1 MAQSRDLSV
10 IAATAGTTQTQAGGT
25 VINGDVCL
33 VTTANASDAVTL
45 PANLPKGTLVHLV
58 NLSAAAGLLY
68 PPVGGAINGGSV
80 DASVAIAA
88 SISLLIYVTAS
99 GSSSTYRA
107 VKTAAL

>member
-10 IAATAGTTQTQAGGT
+10 IAATAGTTVTQAGGT
-25 VINGDVCL
+25 VLNGDVCL
-33 VTTANASDAVTL
+33 VTVGNAGDAVTL

-58 NLSAAAGLLY
+58 NLSALAAVLY

-80 DASVAIAA
+80 DNSVVVAA
-88 SISLLIYVTAS
+88 SISLLVYVTAS